1 MPDAPSDALFQFQ
14 LKRFENVTTM
24 IRYHNDKMIEA
35 FNRFISTIVTIIG
48 GAYALLSFEHLDIAT
63 KIQAISLVPYLLWL
77 VSIATLALI
86 WSNYKSWHGFRKAES
101 ALSGGTIL
109 KPTFPRSMSEQLAMT
124 AIVLAVLI
132 AYHSLS
138 PFSSVLGSVR

>member
-1 MPDAPSDALFQFQ
+1 MPDASFQ

-48 GAYALLSFEHLDIAT
+48 GAYALLSFEHLGIAT

-101 ALSGGTIL
+101 ALSGDTTPKL
-109 KPTFPRSMSEQLAMT
+109 TFPRSMSEQLAMT
-124 AIVLAVLI
+124 VIVLAVLI